1 MINTGDEDIFANNP
15 VMWDAPKKTE
25 ECDCGAI
32 KGHPEGIIYPAIK
45 QYTIEDEVERIVEEL
60 NATIPSGMT
69 KEDRIRKALMPR
81 RRVIGWALNNARP
94 GEQLDVILK
103 K

>member
-1 MINTGDEDIFANNP
+1 MINTGKNDIFANNP
-15 VMWDAPKKTE
+15 VMWDAPESDEK
-25 ECDCGAI
+25 CDCGDI

-45 QYTIEDEVERIVEEL
+45 QYPMEDEIKKIEEEL
-60 NATIPSGMT
+60 ASGT
-69 KEDRIRKALMPR
+69 GTQTEKIKRALMPR

>member
-1 MINTGDEDIFANNP
+1 MINTGKNDIFANNP
-15 VMWDAPKKTE
+15 VMWDAPESDEK
-25 ECDCGAI
+25 CDCGDI

-45 QYTIEDEVERIVEEL
+45 QYSMEDEADAIF
-60 NATIPSGMT
+60 
-69 KEDRIRKALMPR
+69 KEIDTNGNSKANIQKALMPR

>member
-1 MINTGDEDIFANNP
+1 MINTGKNDIFANNP
-15 VMWDAPKKTE
+15 VMWDAPESDEK
-25 ECDCGAI
+25 CDCGDI

-45 QYTIEDEVERIVEEL
+45 QYAIEDEVEKIVEEL
-60 NATIPSGMT
+60 NATRPKGMT
-69 KEDRIRKALMPR
+69 EEDRIRRALMPR